1 MSPHVRTQNAEL
13 ISLYEN
19 LIKTWNDQDASG
31 MATLYATQGG
41 QVGFDGSQIS
51 GPGEIESH
59 LAPIFRDHPTQKF
72 VYIIREVRLLGD
84 EVGLVRAVAGM
95 VPRNDTK
102 LDPSKNVVQTTLARK
117 QKGKWMVE
125 LFQNTPAK
133 FDGRPKEVE
142 AMTKE
147 LQSVVEAQALSPRRA
162 S

>member
-1 MSPHVRTQNAEL
+1 
-13 ISLYEN
+13 
-19 LIKTWNDQDASG
+19 
-31 MATLYATQGG
+31 MAALYATQGG

-51 GPGEIESH
+51 GPEEIESH
-59 LAPIFRDHPTQKF
+59 LAPIFRNHPTSRF
-72 VYIIREVRLLGD
+72 VYIISEVRLLGD

-95 VPRNDTK
+95 VPRNGTK

-117 QKGKWMVE
+117 QKGKWKVE

-142 AMTKE
+142 AMAKE
-147 LQSVVEAQALSPRRA
+147 LQAVVEEQLPNPRRA